1 MSSETSHL
9 HSIAGAKV
17 ATRSARER
25 LHTAS
30 ESLHGQNDRA
40 ARISRQASR
49 ADTDAFAGGA
59 DTSEPTR
66 KSWSHPPR
74 GNRGTMAREL
84 TACERADR
92 VAMSMYPSISPV
104 MNACRYCRPNAT
116 SMGGCHVGCGGS
128 VTERPQGYPTLGS
141 QADSCP
147 SVRSLQCV
155 WTHRLGRHHRQIDS
169 DRELH
174 LDVAAPAEQ
183 RPRGTAPPYA
193 RRCVCLFVC
202 LFVDRYG

>member
-1 MSSETSHL
+1 MCPTRQTYRMRHTRKSTRKVFEICRGHQDHRPTPLSRTRSLLIPLGEQQARRAANRIIPVTPQCRILPMSSETSHL

-40 ARISRQASR
+40 ARISREASR

-74 GNRGTMAREL
+74 GNRGTMAR
-84 TACERADR
+84 
-92 VAMSMYPSISPV
+92 
-104 MNACRYCRPNAT
+104 
-116 SMGGCHVGCGGS
+116 
-128 VTERPQGYPTLGS
+128 
-141 QADSCP
+141 
-147 SVRSLQCV
+147 
-155 WTHRLGRHHRQIDS
+155 
-169 DRELH
+169 
-174 LDVAAPAEQ
+174 
-183 RPRGTAPPYA
+183 
-193 RRCVCLFVC
+193 
-202 LFVDRYG
+202 

>member
-1 MSSETSHL
+1 MIPLGEQQARRAANRIIPVTPQCRILPMSSETSHL

-40 ARISRQASR
+40 ARISREASR

-84 TACERADR
+84 TGCERADR

-128 VTERPQGYPTLGS
+128 VTERPQGCPTLGS
-141 QADSCP
+141 QADS
-147 SVRSLQCV
+147 V
-155 WTHRLGRHHRQIDS
+155 
-169 DRELH
+169 
-174 LDVAAPAEQ
+174 
-183 RPRGTAPPYA
+183 APPCA
-193 RRCVCLFVC
+193 HCSACGRT
-202 LFVDRYG
+202 DSGGTIGK